1 MNESE
6 NVENVENINKAD
18 LILLI
23 KEWKQLDDEIKCIQ
37 KEVKKRRDRK
47 KILSDQL
54 IKIMRTNE
62 IDSFDIN
69 NGKLLYTKSK
79 LKETINRSYLLGIIS
94 KYFEDD
100 DTVDIEGVS
109 DYILENRAIKLK
121 EGIRCK
127 LDKK

>member
-1 MNESE
+1 MNEC
-6 NVENVENINKAD
+6 ENVENINKAD
-18 LILLI
+18 LIALI
-23 KEWKQLDDEIKCIQ
+23 KEWKQIDDEIKSIQ
-37 KEVKKRRDRK
+37 KEFKKRRDRK
-47 KILSDQL
+47 KLLSDKL

-69 NGKLLYTKSK
+69 NGKLLYTQSK
-79 LKETINRSYLLGIIS
+79 LKESINRPYLLGIIS

-100 DTVDIEGVS
+100 ETVDIGGVA

>member
-6 NVENVENINKAD
+6 NVENINKGD
-18 LILLI
+18 LIALI
-23 KEWKQLDDEIKCIQ
+23 KEWKQIDDEIKSIQ

-47 KILSDQL
+47 KLLSDKL

-69 NGKLLYTKSK
+69 NGKLLYTQSK
-79 LKETINRSYLLGIIS
+79 LKESINRPYLLGIIS

-100 DTVDIEGVS
+100 DTVDIGGVA
-109 DYILENRAIKLK
+109 DYILENRTIKLK

>member
-6 NVENVENINKAD
+6 NVENINKGD
-18 LILLI
+18 LIALI
-23 KEWKQLDDEIKCIQ
+23 KEWKQIDDEIKSIQ

-47 KILSDQL
+47 KLLSDKL

-69 NGKLLYTKSK
+69 NGKLLYTQSK
-79 LKETINRSYLLGIIS
+79 LKESINRPYLLGIIS

-100 DTVDIEGVS
+100 DTVDIGGVA
-109 DYILENRAIKLK
+109 DYILENRSIKVK

>member
-6 NVENVENINKAD
+6 NVENINKGD
-18 LILLI
+18 LIALI
-23 KEWKQLDDEIKCIQ
+23 KEWKQIDDEIKSIQ

-47 KILSDQL
+47 KILSDKL

-69 NGKLLYTKSK
+69 NGKLLYTQSK
-79 LKETINRSYLLGIIS
+79 LKESINRPYLLGIIS

-100 DTVDIEGVS
+100 DTVDIGGVA

>member
-6 NVENVENINKAD
+6 NVENINKGD
-18 LILLI
+18 LIALI
-23 KEWKQLDDEIKCIQ
+23 KEWKQIDDEIKSIQ

-47 KILSDQL
+47 KILSDKL

-69 NGKLLYTKSK
+69 NGKLLYTQSK
-79 LKETINRSYLLGIIS
+79 LKESINKPYLLGIIS

-100 DTVDIEGVS
+100 DTVDIGGVA
-109 DYILENRAIKLK
+109 DYILENRSIKIK

>member
-1 MNESE
+1 MNES
-6 NVENVENINKAD
+6 ENVENINKAD
-18 LILLI
+18 LIALI
-23 KEWKQLDDEIKCIQ
+23 KEWKQIDDEIKSIQ

-47 KILSDQL
+47 KLLSDKL

-69 NGKLLYTKSK
+69 NGKLLYTQSK
-79 LKETINRSYLLGIIS
+79 LKESINRPYLLGIIS

-100 DTVDIEGVS
+100 ETVDIGGVA

>member
-6 NVENVENINKAD
+6 NVENINKGD
-18 LILLI
+18 LITLI
-23 KEWKQLDDEIKCIQ
+23 KEWKQIDDEIKSIQ

-47 KILSDQL
+47 KLLSDKL

-69 NGKLLYTKSK
+69 NGKLLYTQSK
-79 LKETINRSYLLGIIS
+79 LKESINRPYLLGIIS

-100 DTVDIEGVS
+100 DTVDIGGVA

>member
-6 NVENVENINKAD
+6 NVENINKGD
-18 LILLI
+18 LIALI
-23 KEWKQLDDEIKCIQ
+23 KEWKQIDDEIKSIQ

-47 KILSDQL
+47 KLLSEKL

-69 NGKLLYTKSK
+69 NGKLLYTQSK
-79 LKETINRSYLLGIIS
+79 LKETINRPYLLGIIS

-100 DTVDIEGVS
+100 DTVDIGGVA
-109 DYILENRAIKLK
+109 DYILENRSIKLK

>member
-1 MNESE
+1 MSESE
-6 NVENVENINKAD
+6 NIENINKAD
-18 LILLI
+18 LIALV
-23 KEWKQLDDEIKCIQ
+23 KEWKQIDDEIKSIQ

-47 KILSDQL
+47 KLLSDKL

-69 NGKLLYTKSK
+69 NGKLLYTQSK
-79 LKETINRSYLLGIIS
+79 LKESINRPYLLGIIS

-100 DTVDIEGVS
+100 ETVDIGGVA

-127 LDKK
+127 LAKK

>member
-1 MNESE
+1 MNEC
-6 NVENVENINKAD
+6 ENVENINKAD
-18 LILLI
+18 LIALI
-23 KEWKQLDDEIKCIQ
+23 KEWKQIDDEIKSIQ

-47 KILSDQL
+47 KLLSDKL

-69 NGKLLYTKSK
+69 NGKLLYTQSK
-79 LKETINRSYLLGIIS
+79 LKESINRPYLLGIIS

-100 DTVDIEGVS
+100 ETVDIGGVA

>member
-6 NVENVENINKAD
+6 NVENINKGD
-18 LILLI
+18 LIALI
-23 KEWKQLDDEIKCIQ
+23 KEWKQIDDEIKSIQ

-47 KILSDQL
+47 KVLSDKL

-69 NGKLLYTKSK
+69 NGKLLYTQSK
-79 LKETINRSYLLGIIS
+79 LKESINRPYLLGIIS

-100 DTVDIEGVS
+100 DTVDIGGVA
-109 DYILENRAIKLK
+109 DYILENRSIKVK

>member
-1 MNESE
+1 MEESQ
-6 NVENVENINKAD
+6 NLENINKGE
-18 LILLI
+18 LITLI
-23 KEWKQLDDEIKCIQ
+23 KEWKQIDDEIKSIQ

-47 KILSDQL
+47 KFLSDKL
-54 IKIMRTNE
+54 IKIMRSNE

-69 NGKLLYTKSK
+69 NGKLLYTQSK
-79 LKETINRSYLLGIIS
+79 LKQTINKPYLLETIS

-100 DTVDIEGVS
+100 ATIDIGNVT
-109 DYILENRAIKLK
+109 DFILENRSVKLK

>member
-1 MNESE
+1 MRPTPE
-6 NVENVENINKAD
+6 NIENINKAD
-18 LILLI
+18 LIALV
-23 KEWKQLDDEIKCIQ
+23 KEWKQIDDEIKSIQ

-47 KILSDQL
+47 KLLSDKL

-69 NGKLLYTKSK
+69 NGKLLYTQSK
-79 LKETINRSYLLGIIS
+79 LKESINRPYLLGIIS

-100 DTVDIEGVS
+100 ETVDIGGVA

>member
-1 MNESE
+1 MSE
-6 NVENVENINKAD
+6 LENIENINKAD
-18 LILLI
+18 LIALV
-23 KEWKQLDDEIKCIQ
+23 KEWKQIDDEIKSIQ

-47 KILSDQL
+47 KLLSDKL

-69 NGKLLYTKSK
+69 NGKLLYTQSK
-79 LKETINRSYLLGIIS
+79 LKESINRPYLLGIIS

-100 DTVDIEGVS
+100 ETVDIGGVA

>member
-6 NVENVENINKAD
+6 NVENINKGD
-18 LILLI
+18 LIALI
-23 KEWKQLDDEIKCIQ
+23 KEWKQIDDEIKSIQ

-47 KILSDQL
+47 KLLSDKL

-69 NGKLLYTKSK
+69 NGKLLYTQSK
-79 LKETINRSYLLGIIS
+79 LKESINRPYLLGIIS

-100 DTVDIEGVS
+100 DTVDIGGVA

>member
-1 MNESE
+1 MTESE
-6 NVENVENINKAD
+6 DVENINKGD
-18 LILLI
+18 LIALI
-23 KEWKQLDDEIKCIQ
+23 KEWKQIDDEIKSIQ

-47 KILSDQL
+47 KVLSEKL
-54 IKIMRTNE
+54 IKIMRTND

-69 NGKLLYTKSK
+69 NGKLLYTQSK
-79 LKETINRSYLLGIIS
+79 LKESINRPYLLGIIS

-100 DTVDIEGVS
+100 DTVDIGGVA
-109 DYILENRAIKLK
+109 DYILENRSIKLK